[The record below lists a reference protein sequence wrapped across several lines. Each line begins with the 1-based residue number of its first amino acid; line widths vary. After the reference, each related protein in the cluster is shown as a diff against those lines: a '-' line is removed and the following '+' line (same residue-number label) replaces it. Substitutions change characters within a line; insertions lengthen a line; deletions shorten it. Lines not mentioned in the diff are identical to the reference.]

1 MYHSSH
7 AGLRTEASRLNIGQ
21 TSVAAG
27 KGDATSV
34 SWVGMHNDKCNTL
47 TTVEELAIA
56 VVLMVFT

>member
-47 TTVEELAIA
+47 TVEGLAIA